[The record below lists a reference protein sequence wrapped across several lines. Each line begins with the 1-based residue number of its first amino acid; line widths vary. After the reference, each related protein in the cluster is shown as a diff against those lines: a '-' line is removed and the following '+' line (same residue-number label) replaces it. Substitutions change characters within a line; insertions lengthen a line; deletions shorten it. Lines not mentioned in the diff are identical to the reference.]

1 MKYPKEKTPRDEAY
15 LRFIRSQPCFLVGMS
30 RIDPT
35 IPDCFGEVAPHHF
48 GKGGT
53 SIKCSDYETVPL
65 CVGHHSMVH
74 SEGCSWA
81 LRGFR
86 KAAKL
91 YKEEWDG

>member
-1 MKYPKEKTPRDEAY
+1 MKHPKEKTSRDKGY
-15 LRFIRSQPCFLVGMS
+15 LEYISKQECLLRYMG
-30 RIDPT
+30 
-35 IPDCFGEVAPHHF
+35 DCIGDVVPHHF

-53 SIKCSDYETVPL
+53 GIKCSDYETVPL